1 MISVMYLMI
10 ARLCRL
16 RREAANPNPVRGDT
30 VAGRVAIRRPP
41 NTSTPRGPGDASG
54 AMGNVTGGSNESTD
68 PLSMRMG
75 DLNSSCDCEGCNVG
89 SPCARTGAGG
99 DTGDNNESGLGT
111 TRSDET
117 RVQNFGEM
125 PKKKK

>member
-1 MISVMYLMI
+1 MI
-10 ARLCRL
+10 ARMCEL
-16 RREAANPNPVRGDT
+16 RREAANPVRGDT
-30 VAGRVAIRRPP
+30 VAGRVAIRRPT

-54 AMGNVTGGSNESTD
+54 ASANVTGGSNESTD

-75 DLNSSCDCEGCNVG
+75 DLNRSCDCEGCNVG
-89 SPCARTGAGG
+89 SPCVRTGGDG

-111 TRSDET
+111 TQSDES
-117 RVQNFGEM
+117 RVQNFGVM